1 MGRWRPE
8 GPPDRLPQLIQYL
21 LIRIR
26 QSARRM
32 RRMRGAEGSA
42 FRGQIVYSPI
52 RVYVYR
58 SWKNIILDDM
68 PGQTWYGKASI
79 IKAKRLVM

>member
-21 LIRIR
+21 LIRVR

-32 RRMRGAEGSA
+32 GRMRGAEGST
-42 FRGQIVYSPI
+42 FRGQIVYSRPSNC
-52 RVYVYR
+52 R
-58 SWKNIILDDM
+58 
-68 PGQTWYGKASI
+68 
-79 IKAKRLVM
+79 